1 MAITPERL
9 SETFQKYKSK
19 YYGKKEDY
27 FAPLFISDKFDRP
40 LESVIGNC
48 AFGHNDTGFTAYH
61 IEKGARNLYLY
72 IFNWSD
78 DFEIFKDPYK
88 RLIKTGIENI
98 FGEDDTA
105 PESPLIAKLKYALEE
120 YQDLINKV
128 YVCFVFNGEPEQ
140 AEASRVL
147 ESLREEL
154 ESKKHFIDSF
164 FNNNKITLTI
174 QYISN
179 ETKKINQTSRSKKTF
194 QYEISYKAQ
203 SEKKAANG
211 EVLHLG
217 FLSIL
222 DLYHM
227 FLDMNQRLFEK
238 NIRAGLSD
246 DLAPNQAI
254 KKSLRDIVV
263 SRKLNPE
270 YFTFHHNGVTLYA
283 EKFET
288 VGGITRIVEPRVLNG
303 AQTIN
308 TLARFIED
316 LERQPDYKAHE
327 KILKNIEVIG
337 KIITNCSQEFVT
349 QITIS
354 NNRQNPVESWNLRAN
369 DMIQLEFDDKFR
381 QDGIFYER
389 QENSFANL
397 RDADMEELGIEQ
409 HKEIKIKK
417 LAQTFLALQG
427 DIDKAAT
434 IGKVFES
441 DVLYEKT
448 FKQEYLKA
456 DTRKI
461 ILAYKI
467 QFRIGAVIKEI
478 ESRGESKYYFV
489 RMARNLVWAL
499 LIQGLLNDEELD
511 NFLGNYGTKLG
522 IESDY
527 LAILKET
534 GTKKIRMILSE
545 LIEQP
550 KYGEYMLQEKFSFL
564 KTRNAF
570 MDCMAIAKK
579 RFGWEMGRV

>member
-1 MAITPERL
+1 M
-9 SETFQKYKSK
+9 
-19 YYGKKEDY
+19 
-27 FAPLFISDKFDRP
+27 
-40 LESVIGNC
+40 
-48 AFGHNDTGFTAYH
+48 
-61 IEKGARNLYLY
+61 
-72 IFNWSD
+72 
-78 DFEIFKDPYK
+78 
-88 RLIKTGIENI
+88 
-98 FGEDDTA
+98 
-105 PESPLIAKLKYALEE
+105 
-120 YQDLINKV
+120 
-128 YVCFVFNGEPEQ
+128 
-140 AEASRVL
+140 
-147 ESLREEL
+147 
-154 ESKKHFIDSF
+154 
-164 FNNNKITLTI
+164 
-174 QYISN
+174 
-179 ETKKINQTSRSKKTF
+179 
-194 QYEISYKAQ
+194 
-203 SEKKAANG
+203 
-211 EVLHLG
+211 
-217 FLSIL
+217 
-222 DLYHM
+222 
-227 FLDMNQRLFEK
+227 
-238 NIRAGLSD
+238 
-246 DLAPNQAI
+246 
-254 KKSLRDIVV
+254 
-263 SRKLNPE
+263 
-270 YFTFHHNGVTLYA
+270 
-283 EKFET
+283 
-288 VGGITRIVEPRVLNG
+288 NG

-550 KYGEYMLQEKFSFL
+550 KYAEYMLQEKFSFL

-579 RFGWEMGRV
+579 RFGWEMGKI

>member
-1 MAITPERL
+1 M
-9 SETFQKYKSK
+9 
-19 YYGKKEDY
+19 
-27 FAPLFISDKFDRP
+27 
-40 LESVIGNC
+40 
-48 AFGHNDTGFTAYH
+48 
-61 IEKGARNLYLY
+61 
-72 IFNWSD
+72 
-78 DFEIFKDPYK
+78 
-88 RLIKTGIENI
+88 
-98 FGEDDTA
+98 
-105 PESPLIAKLKYALEE
+105 
-120 YQDLINKV
+120 
-128 YVCFVFNGEPEQ
+128 
-140 AEASRVL
+140 
-147 ESLREEL
+147 
-154 ESKKHFIDSF
+154 
-164 FNNNKITLTI
+164 
-174 QYISN
+174 
-179 ETKKINQTSRSKKTF
+179 
-194 QYEISYKAQ
+194 
-203 SEKKAANG
+203 
-211 EVLHLG
+211 
-217 FLSIL
+217 
-222 DLYHM
+222 
-227 FLDMNQRLFEK
+227 
-238 NIRAGLSD
+238 
-246 DLAPNQAI
+246 
-254 KKSLRDIVV
+254 
-263 SRKLNPE
+263 
-270 YFTFHHNGVTLYA
+270 
-283 EKFET
+283 
-288 VGGITRIVEPRVLNG
+288 
-303 AQTIN
+303 
-308 TLARFIED
+308 
-316 LERQPDYKAHE
+316 
-327 KILKNIEVIG
+327 
-337 KIITNCSQEFVT
+337 T

-550 KYGEYMLQEKFSFL
+550 KYAEYMLQEKFSFL

-570 MDCMAIAKK
+570 IDCMAIAKK